1 MESLSMIAAMLL
13 ALAGC
18 LAAQNHNAPASLPH
32 PLHAGRMPFLQAA
45 EPVERAD
52 RPEDRSA
59 GFTLQG
65 LSSPATVTGSI
76 FVYAAGLPEGA
87 SVAYF
92 LDGRRVATE
101 VQTPYWLGGE
111 THGAG
116 REPAP
121 LGFALGS
128 TAPGTHRLQAVA
140 KLGSG
145 RTLHSSEITLEV
157 IPSPN
162 GEFSHGLTPY
172 PNELSAQLS
181 SLRTLLDRTATP
193 GAPLSKA
200 EVAVREQVLSMY
212 ANWGIDPSLDYQ
224 HDQSSLLLAMA
235 PRNWAAPGKAAA
247 GTPLSLLFSP
257 DAPYYHA
264 IPALWPRVA
273 LPSGYFKQLQLNTN
287 QQGDGIGFGEVTAAP
302 ADPEL
307 IITSQWYSDLTTRRS
322 FPFRMPTRWT
332 RELPA
337 QPAGDMHMIFVD
349 PERHAFV
356 SSYKTSLDRVTG
368 GPDALYASSPA
379 ALGSLGDRGG
389 SIAANF
395 AELPVMLQP
404 GEATDAAH
412 PIRHALGG
420 SVARVWAARVFP
432 ASAWDG
438 GVRTG
443 VNTCTGA
450 GFMNTGLVPYGGVIQ
465 LDPKLDLAR
474 IKLTLPALRILE
486 AIQTYGYYVMDF
498 GCSDIDIYTAIPEEE
513 LNPFGG
519 LWGENGKG
527 AGVQREVERVL
538 LNHTLYVVAPL
549 TKKQ

>member
-1 MESLSMIAAMLL
+1 MERIAMIPALFL
-13 ALAGC
+13 ALAGG
-18 LAAQNHNAPASLPH
+18 LAAQSNSAPASH
-32 PLHAGRMPFLQAA
+32 PLRASRFASTQAA
-45 EPVERAD
+45 SDQADRAD
-52 RPEDRSA
+52 HPEERPS

-65 LSSPATVTGSI
+65 LSSPATVADSI
-76 FVYAAGLPEGA
+76 FVCAGGLPAGA
-87 SVAYF
+87 SVTYV
-92 LDGRRVATE
+92 LDGRPAATE
-101 VQTPYWLGGE
+101 RDAPYWIGGL
-111 THGAG
+111 THGSS
-116 REPAP
+116 RDSAP
-121 LGFALGS
+121 GGFSLGS
-128 TAPGTHRLQAVA
+128 TAPGTHYLEAVA
-140 KLGSG
+140 KLPSG
-145 RTLHSSEITLEV
+145 RTLRSSVLKLEV
-157 IPSPN
+157 LPSPN

-172 PNELSAQLS
+172 PNELSAQQS
-181 SLRTLLDRTATP
+181 SLPAILDRTTTP

-200 EVAVREQVLSMY
+200 EVAVRAQVLRMY

-235 PRNWAAPGKAAA
+235 PRNWAPASRPAA

-287 QQGDGIGFGEVTAAP
+287 QQGDGIGFGEVTAAT

-307 IITSQWYSDLTTRRS
+307 IVTSQWYADLTTRRS
-322 FPFRMPTRWT
+322 FPFRIPTRWT
-332 RELPA
+332 HELPT
-337 QPAGDMHMIFVD
+337 QPAGDMHMIFVA
-349 PERHAFV
+349 PQKQEFV

-368 GPDALYASSPA
+368 GPDALYASSPS
-379 ALGSLGDRGG
+379 ALESLGDRGG

-395 AELPVMLQP
+395 AELPAMLQP

-420 SVARVWAARVFP
+420 SVGRVWAARVFP

-443 VNTCTGA
+443 VNTCTGN

-465 LDPKLDLAR
+465 LDPKLDLSR
-474 IKLTLPALRILE
+474 IKLTLPALRILQ

-498 GCSDIDIYTAIPEEE
+498 GCTDIDIYTAIPEEE
-513 LNPFGG
+513 LDPYGG

-527 AGVQREVERVL
+527 AGVQNEVQKVL
-538 LNHTLYVVAPL
+538 LDHTLYVVAPL